1 MQLNF
6 KRQAGATLIEII
18 MVVALIAII
27 TIGALTY
34 YNSANQ
40 STKVQETV
48 SGLTSLTS
56 VIRNQFSSQG
66 HYLGLDE
73 QVVAA
78 FGNVPKTMRVDDTDE
93 LKHSWSSDASAVKIG
108 PMTGD
113 GANSDFYIQ
122 LADIPAR
129 ACTDIVTKTY
139 KSFSVLKGTKGTA
152 PTSASGAYTT
162 IAAAVAGCGGTSE
175 TAKVTMN
182 FMSK

>member
-48 SGLTSLTS
+48 TGLTSLTS

-73 QVVAA
+73 QVVAS
-78 FGNVPKTMRVDDTDE
+78 FGNVPKTMRVDDTSE
-93 LKHSWSSDASAVKIG
+93 LKHA
-108 PMTGD
+108 
-113 GANSDFYIQ
+113 
-122 LADIPAR
+122 
-129 ACTDIVTKTY
+129 
-139 KSFSVLKGTKGTA
+139 
-152 PTSASGAYTT
+152 
-162 IAAAVAGCGGTSE
+162 
-175 TAKVTMN
+175 
-182 FMSK
+182 